1 MKTDYDKHNPFSIQ
15 ALFDNIAPRY
25 DLGNAMLS
33 FHLHRLWNRS
43 LATFLAQH
51 NPAALLDLCCGTGE
65 IALRLM
71 QKLPTSRF
79 CLVDFSEA
87 MLKIAKERISHNDT
101 RFIQADA
108 QHLPIDESSFNAVS
122 IAYGIRNVEN
132 RLKCFSEVHRVLK
145 PGGWIGI
152 AELTRPQTLPLSFL
166 HKLYLR
172 TIVPTIGKAITSNKE
187 AYSYLCKSIEAFV
200 LPEELACELKSTGFG
215 HIIIQPKTFG
225 IATLIFAQKL

>member
-15 ALFDNIAPRY
+15 SLFDNIAPRY
-25 DLGNAMLS
+25 DLGNALLS

-43 LATFLAQH
+43 LATFLAKQK
-51 NPAALLDLCCGTGE
+51 PKSLLDLCCGTGE
-65 IALRLM
+65 IAKRLM
-71 QKLPTSRF
+71 QKLPMSQF

-87 MLKIAKERISHNDT
+87 MLNIAKENIEHKET

-108 QHLPIDESSFNAVS
+108 QHLPLEERSFDAVS
-122 IAYGIRNVEN
+122 IAYGIRNVQN
-132 RLKCFSEVHRVLK
+132 RFQCFSEVHRVLK
-145 PGGWIGI
+145 PGGWLGI
-152 AELTRPQTLPLSFL
+152 AELTRPRALPLSYL

-172 TIVPTIGKAITSNKE
+172 TVVPTIGKAITSNKE
-187 AYSYLCKSIEAFV
+187 AYRYLCKSIEAFV
-200 LPEELACELKSTGFG
+200 SPQELATELKSAGFQ